1 MMSAQDY
8 RDVRLGWG
16 DRGVDLG
23 GNYDWLDGVTRTG
36 FSMHHTLTVSGGNER
51 SNYRVSAD
59 YRDANG
65 IDLRSNRE
73 EYGARASVSHTTKGG
88 LFTVQLNVAPRII
101 YRDNADWGVF
111 KDALEANPTTPL
123 MNPENQAQYYNFN
136 GQVVGSNP
144 VERQVLET
152 NHSDTKLL
160 DWDGTLKLNLLP
172 LFAKNGD
179 SAHNLSTQIMFA
191 DHQYSNNDSWFRPS
205 TSTEC
210 INNGHE
216 SMSGNKIGA
225 VNDAIVNVLPM
236 LEDISS
242 SNPDAEIKVAALEFS
257 NGTKWLYNE
266 PKSVED
272 FKWID
277 VQAGGLTS
285 LGEACLELN
294 SKLSRSGYMKS
305 ASGSYAPA
313 IILLSDG
320 GPTDNFDGGLQTI
333 QGNNWFKNAIRIA
346 IAIGDDAD
354 LDVLARFTGNSEAVI
369 KVQNIDALK
378 QIIRIVAVTS
388 SQIGSKSSSAGDTSK
403 QDQVIKDVNQAV
415 DNIDGASTA
424 AAPDSSSYD
433 DWD

>member
-1 MMSAQDY
+1 MS
-8 RDVRLGWG
+8 
-16 DRGVDLG
+16 
-23 GNYDWLDGVTRTG
+23 
-36 FSMHHTLTVSGGNER
+36 
-51 SNYRVSAD
+51 
-59 YRDANG
+59 
-65 IDLRSNRE
+65 
-73 EYGARASVSHTTKGG
+73 
-88 LFTVQLNVAPRII
+88 
-101 YRDNADWGVF
+101 
-111 KDALEANPTTPL
+111 
-123 MNPENQAQYYNFN
+123 
-136 GQVVGSNP
+136 
-144 VERQVLET
+144 
-152 NHSDTKLL
+152 LL
-160 DWDGTLKLNLLP
+160 DDAVSVPRRTMTLFFLI
-172 LFAKNGD
+172 D
-179 SAHNLSTQIMFA
+179 
-191 DHQYSNNDSWFRPS
+191 
-205 TSTEC
+205 TS
-210 INNGHE
+210 G

-415 DNIDGASTA
+415 DGASTA

>member
-1 MMSAQDY
+1 MS
-8 RDVRLGWG
+8 
-16 DRGVDLG
+16 
-23 GNYDWLDGVTRTG
+23 
-36 FSMHHTLTVSGGNER
+36 
-51 SNYRVSAD
+51 
-59 YRDANG
+59 
-65 IDLRSNRE
+65 
-73 EYGARASVSHTTKGG
+73 
-88 LFTVQLNVAPRII
+88 
-101 YRDNADWGVF
+101 
-111 KDALEANPTTPL
+111 
-123 MNPENQAQYYNFN
+123 
-136 GQVVGSNP
+136 
-144 VERQVLET
+144 
-152 NHSDTKLL
+152 LL
-160 DWDGTLKLNLLP
+160 DYAVSVPRRTMTLFFLI
-172 LFAKNGD
+172 D
-179 SAHNLSTQIMFA
+179 
-191 DHQYSNNDSWFRPS
+191 
-205 TSTEC
+205 TS
-210 INNGHE
+210 G

-272 FKWID
+272 FKWLD

-424 AAPDSSSYD
+424 AAPDSSCYD

>member
-1 MMSAQDY
+1 MS
-8 RDVRLGWG
+8 
-16 DRGVDLG
+16 
-23 GNYDWLDGVTRTG
+23 
-36 FSMHHTLTVSGGNER
+36 
-51 SNYRVSAD
+51 
-59 YRDANG
+59 
-65 IDLRSNRE
+65 
-73 EYGARASVSHTTKGG
+73 
-88 LFTVQLNVAPRII
+88 
-101 YRDNADWGVF
+101 
-111 KDALEANPTTPL
+111 
-123 MNPENQAQYYNFN
+123 
-136 GQVVGSNP
+136 
-144 VERQVLET
+144 
-152 NHSDTKLL
+152 LL
-160 DWDGTLKLNLLP
+160 DDAVSVPRRTMTLFFLI
-172 LFAKNGD
+172 D
-179 SAHNLSTQIMFA
+179 
-191 DHQYSNNDSWFRPS
+191 
-205 TSTEC
+205 TS
-210 INNGHE
+210 G

-403 QDQVIKDVNQAV
+403 QDQVIKDVNQAG

>member
-1 MMSAQDY
+1 MS
-8 RDVRLGWG
+8 
-16 DRGVDLG
+16 
-23 GNYDWLDGVTRTG
+23 
-36 FSMHHTLTVSGGNER
+36 
-51 SNYRVSAD
+51 
-59 YRDANG
+59 
-65 IDLRSNRE
+65 
-73 EYGARASVSHTTKGG
+73 
-88 LFTVQLNVAPRII
+88 
-101 YRDNADWGVF
+101 
-111 KDALEANPTTPL
+111 
-123 MNPENQAQYYNFN
+123 
-136 GQVVGSNP
+136 
-144 VERQVLET
+144 
-152 NHSDTKLL
+152 LL
-160 DWDGTLKLNLLP
+160 DDAVSVPRRTMTLFFLI
-172 LFAKNGD
+172 D
-179 SAHNLSTQIMFA
+179 
-191 DHQYSNNDSWFRPS
+191 
-205 TSTEC
+205 TS
-210 INNGHE
+210 G

-242 SNPDAEIKVAALEFS
+242 SNPDAEIKVAAMEFS

>member
-1 MMSAQDY
+1 MS
-8 RDVRLGWG
+8 
-16 DRGVDLG
+16 
-23 GNYDWLDGVTRTG
+23 
-36 FSMHHTLTVSGGNER
+36 
-51 SNYRVSAD
+51 
-59 YRDANG
+59 
-65 IDLRSNRE
+65 
-73 EYGARASVSHTTKGG
+73 
-88 LFTVQLNVAPRII
+88 
-101 YRDNADWGVF
+101 
-111 KDALEANPTTPL
+111 
-123 MNPENQAQYYNFN
+123 
-136 GQVVGSNP
+136 
-144 VERQVLET
+144 
-152 NHSDTKLL
+152 LL
-160 DWDGTLKLNLLP
+160 DDAVSVPRRTMTLFFLI
-172 LFAKNGD
+172 D
-179 SAHNLSTQIMFA
+179 
-191 DHQYSNNDSWFRPS
+191 
-205 TSTEC
+205 TS
-210 INNGHE
+210 G

-415 DNIDGASTA
+415 EDINGASTA